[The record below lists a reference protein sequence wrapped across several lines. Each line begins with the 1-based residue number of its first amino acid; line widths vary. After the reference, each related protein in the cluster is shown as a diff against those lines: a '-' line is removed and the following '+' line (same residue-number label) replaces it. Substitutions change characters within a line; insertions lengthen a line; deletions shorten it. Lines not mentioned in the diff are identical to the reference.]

1 MSKALNKPVTL
12 VMSVAVTC
20 LVAAG
25 GLAATYGVT
34 RDRIAEQDRLAQQ
47 ESLKAAVPEAEE
59 FEEITDQQVL
69 AAAQEA
75 AGEVKVGVLDENDEI
90 GNAIFRA
97 LDADGNEIGWGLR
110 LGSRGYG
117 GYAQLVIGLDTTGK
131 VTGVSILSH
140 GETPGL
146 GTKVMDNPEYLGQF
160 KELPEA
166 FADKDVRGIDAI
178 AGATKSSN
186 SVKHAVEASGAI
198 YADVLSK
205 GGE

>member
-1 MSKALNKPVTL
+1 MSNVPNKPVTL
-12 VMSVAVTC
+12 VLAVAITC

-34 RDRIAEQDRLAQQ
+34 EERIAEQDRLAQERSLQ
-47 ESLKAAVPEAEE
+47 AALPDAESFEQVDDEALLADAKA
-59 FEEITDQQVL
+59 
-69 AAAQEA
+69 A
-75 AGEVKVGVLDENDEI
+75 AGEVQVNGV
-90 GNAIFRA
+90 FKA
-97 LDADGNEIGWGLR
+97 LDANGDDAGWGLR

-117 GYAQLVIGLDTTGK
+117 GYAQLVIGLDVDGAI
-131 VTGVSILSH
+131 TGVSILSH

-146 GTKVMDNPEYLGQF
+146 GTKVMDNPEYLARF
-160 KELPEA
+160 ASLPVGFTSRDIRA
-166 FADKDVRGIDAI
+166 IDAV

-186 SVKHAVEASGAI
+186 SIKHGVEAAGAI